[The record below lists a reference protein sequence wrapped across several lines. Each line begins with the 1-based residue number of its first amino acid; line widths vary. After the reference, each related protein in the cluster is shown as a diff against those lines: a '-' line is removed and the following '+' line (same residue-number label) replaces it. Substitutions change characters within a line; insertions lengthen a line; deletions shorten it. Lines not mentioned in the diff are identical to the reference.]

1 MARDATPSTSRSS
14 DRPPNQWGL
23 AEAAL
28 AWPAAIFVGSFA
40 YIFVLQ
46 FGDYTSAISE
56 RPGGHLGRTVGQ
68 LTNGDALG
76 DNAVPLVWQMLLLV
90 PGWIVLLGVSWLFA
104 GALGHQRGWSLSGP
118 WSDVSLG
125 VFSGMAL
132 QIPVV
137 VLVVLLIQ
145 AIFGEIEQSGR
156 ALALVDTADTWPKVV
171 LLIVFVGLGAPLVEE
186 LFYRGIVQSSLVRSL
201 GPVLGIGLASV
212 IFGAVHLSLIEFAPL
227 AAVGAGLGYLYWRTG
242 RLLPAIIAHATFN
255 LFTLVNLLVASRS

>member
-1 MARDATPSTSRSS
+1 M
-14 DRPPNQWGL
+14 
-23 AEAAL
+23 
-28 AWPAAIFVGSFA
+28 FVGSFA
-40 YIFVLQ
+40 YILVLQ

-68 LTNGDALG
+68 LADRQALN

-104 GALGHQRGWSLSGP
+104 GALGHQRGWSLRGQL
-118 WSDVSLG
+118 SDVPVG
-125 VFSGMAL
+125 VFAGVIL
-132 QIPVV
+132 QIPLVVVV
-137 VLVVLLIQ
+137 VLIIQ
-145 AIFGEIEQSGR
+145 AIFGEIEPSGR
-156 ALALVDTADTWPKVV
+156 ALALVDMADTWPKVFLLV
-171 LLIVFVGLGAPLVEE
+171 LFVGVGAPLVEE
-186 LFYRGIVQSSLVRSL
+186 LFYRGIVQESLVGSL

-227 AAVGAGLGYLYWRTG
+227 AVVGAGLGYVFWRTG